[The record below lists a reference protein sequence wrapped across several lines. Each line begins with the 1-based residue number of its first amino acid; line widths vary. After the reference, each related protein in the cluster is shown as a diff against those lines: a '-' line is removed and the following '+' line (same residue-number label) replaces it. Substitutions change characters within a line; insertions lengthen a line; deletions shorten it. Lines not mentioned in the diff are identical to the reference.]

1 MIQRI
6 MIIGGAGSGKSTLAR
21 ELGQLLDLPVIHI
34 DTIYW
39 QAGWVMRPLDEIAR
53 LTNDA
58 ADVDRW
64 VFEGNHSHTMPHRA
78 SRADMLIF
86 LDISTGRRLVRVV
99 RRILKY
105 HGRTRPDMGD
115 GCPERFDWNFIKW
128 VVDYRKNG
136 RIRALKFMEQAPN
149 HLIKRHLCSPREV
162 DLFLDG
168 IRDEINQKHTALKL

>member
-21 ELGQLLDLPVIHI
+21 ELGQMLGLPVIHI

-39 QAGWVMRPLDEIAR
+39 QPRWVMRPLDEIAR
-53 LTNDA
+53 LTKEA
-58 ADVDRW
+58 ADGDCW
-64 VFEGNHSHTMPHRA
+64 VFEGNHSHTMPYRA

-115 GCPERFDWNFIKW
+115 GCPERFDWDFIKW

-136 RIRALKFMEQAPN
+136 RIRALKFVEQAPN
-149 HLIKRHLCSPREV
+149 HLIKRVLRSPREV
-162 DLFLDG
+162 DAFLGG
-168 IRDEINQKHTALKL
+168 IRHETKQKQSTLKL

>member
-1 MIQRI
+1 MIF
-6 MIIGGAGSGKSTLAR
+6 GGAGSGKSMLAR
-21 ELGQLLDLPVIHI
+21 ELGHLLNLPVIHI

-39 QAGWVMRPLDEIAR
+39 QPGWVMRPLDEIAR

-58 ADVDRW
+58 ADGDHW

-128 VVDYRKNG
+128 VVSYRKNG
-136 RIRALKFMEQAPN
+136 RIRALKFMKQAPN
-149 HLIKRHLCSPREV
+149 HLIKRHLRSPRDV
-162 DLFLDG
+162 DAFLDG
-168 IRDEINQKHTALKL
+168 IRRETKQKQIDPKM